1 MGVDDK
7 FFLNLQALEVER
19 LRMITGS
26 PVNASSFLRRQTIGT
41 PIYFSWI
48 INKLAMLNLDFQKG
62 GCSCDVLEMAIL
74 VELRLLKH
82 KTRIP
87 VEKNWHLYGLA
98 DETVFLEEGQIYC
111 PVMVDGKSQASLGKD
126 LIVTRGRSPFWRCA
140 IGGRSHATT

>member
-1 MGVDDK
+1 LEDTGVDDK
-7 FFLNLQALEVER
+7 YFLDLQALEVER

-41 PIYFSWI
+41 PIHFPWL

-62 GCSCDVLEMAIL
+62 GFSRDVLEMAIL

-87 VEKNWHLYGLA
+87 VEKDWLPM
-98 DETVFLEEGQIYC
+98 D
-111 PVMVDGKSQASLGKD
+111 
-126 LIVTRGRSPFWRCA
+126 
-140 IGGRSHATT
+140 